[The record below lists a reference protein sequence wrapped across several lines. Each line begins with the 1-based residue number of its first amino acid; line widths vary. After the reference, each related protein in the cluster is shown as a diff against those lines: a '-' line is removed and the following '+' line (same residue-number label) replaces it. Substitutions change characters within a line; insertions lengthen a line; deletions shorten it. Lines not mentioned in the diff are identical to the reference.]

1 MNATVKF
8 KLDQTNRSP
17 SSRATCFVAV
27 GEIRS
32 GCIVALQTEPVALK
46 MYWRLI
52 EDPWLSLE
60 DQASA
65 KARLSEYTTEKRMQQ
80 STKETCNGKAANA
93 TTKANSHSICYSELG
108 STGWY
113 VCIRRFEAE
122 CQNERS
128 LGHVAKQHRA

>member
-1 MNATVKF
+1 MKTHGYIWKTRLLP
-8 KLDQTNRSP
+8 KQ
-17 SSRATCFVAV
+17 
-27 GEIRS
+27 GEICFYGKS
-32 GCIVALQTEPVALK
+32 VWGEMLSHLLASSNVAHALSDQSRVK
-46 MYWRLI
+46 VLCNAREGKFY
-52 EDPWLSLE
+52 LST
-60 DQASA
+60 
-65 KARLSEYTTEKRMQQ
+65 TTEKRMQQ

-122 CQNERS
+122 CQNDRS

>member
-1 MNATVKF
+1 MLSHLLASRNVARALSDQPHVKVLCNAREGKF
-8 KLDQTNRSP
+8 
-17 SSRATCFVAV
+17 
-27 GEIRS
+27 
-32 GCIVALQTEPVALK
+32 
-46 MYWRLI
+46 Y
-52 EDPWLSLE
+52 LST
-60 DQASA
+60 
-65 KARLSEYTTEKRMQQ
+65 TTEKRMQQ
-80 STKETCNGKAANA
+80 STKETCNVKAAND